1 MKAAIIVDSTAGLSK
16 EVADI
21 PGIFQLYL
29 STIFEDGTVFVDT
42 ADDEL
47 TQQFYDRMTTEDEL
61 PKSSQPEPK
70 QVFDLFDRIIAEGYD
85 TVFGL
90 FLSEKISGTFQT
102 VNAVAKEYDDKL
114 TIHLIDSKTTSF
126 VIEAMTIN
134 LVELLQRDLTAQKII
149 EHLDEL
155 LSQSIFYFTPETLT
169 NLVKGGRLSSFSGL
183 LGSLLSIKP
192 LITVSQATDGEVH
205 VPEKIRSKK
214 KAINRLFT
222 LASEAISRYPETA
235 YITIGHTGAPSDAQ
249 ELSDRILAAFPNCS
263 TRIGFITPVL
273 GTHGGRGAVS
283 INIAPLLN
291 NQ

>member
-16 EVADI
+16 EVTDI

-102 VNAVAKEYDDKL
+102 VNAVAKEYEDKL

-126 VIEAMTIN
+126 VIEAMTLN

-149 EHLDEL
+149 EQLDEL

-183 LGSLLSIKP
+183 LGSLFDFFK
-192 LITVSQATDGEVH
+192 
-205 VPEKIRSKK
+205 
-214 KAINRLFT
+214 
-222 LASEAISRYPETA
+222 
-235 YITIGHTGAPSDAQ
+235 
-249 ELSDRILAAFPNCS
+249 
-263 TRIGFITPVL
+263 
-273 GTHGGRGAVS
+273 
-283 INIAPLLN
+283 
-291 NQ
+291 